1 MGKNFKIGEYV
12 FYLDM
17 VKECIEKV
25 KVVSYRE
32 DLLEDDSIDVSYR
45 VECEDG
51 NKIYTDGNY
60 LSETQIELANMFLES
75 YGFSNELRFRPV
87 CEKCTRLMTETYQPL

>member
-1 MGKNFKIGEYV
+1 MEKNFKIGENV
-12 FYLDM
+12 FHLDT
-17 VKECIEKV
+17 VGERIEKV

-45 VECEDG
+45 VQNEDG
-51 NKIYTDGNY
+51 NYVYTDENY
-60 LSETQIELANMFLES
+60 LGTTQIELANKILES

>member
-1 MGKNFKIGEYV
+1 MGKKFKIGEYV
-12 FYLDM
+12 FHLDT
-17 VKECIEKV
+17 VKERIKKV

-51 NKIYTDGNY
+51 NKIYTGENY
-60 LSETQIELANMFLES
+60 LAETQIELANMFLES

>member
-1 MGKNFKIGEYV
+1 MGKKFKIGEYV
-12 FYLDM
+12 FHLDT
-17 VKECIEKV
+17 VKERIKKV

-51 NKIYTDGNY
+51 NKIYTDENY
-60 LSETQIELANMFLES
+60 LAETQIELANMFLES

>member
-1 MGKNFKIGEYV
+1 M
-12 FYLDM
+12 
-17 VKECIEKV
+17 

-45 VECEDG
+45 VQNEDG
-51 NKIYTDGNY
+51 NYVYTDENY
-60 LSETQIELANMFLES
+60 LGTTQIELANKILES

>member
-12 FYLDM
+12 FHLDT

-51 NKIYTDGNY
+51 NKIYTDENY
-60 LSETQIELANMFLES
+60 LAETQIELANMFLES

>member
-1 MGKNFKIGEYV
+1 MGKKFKIGEYV
-12 FYLDM
+12 FHLDT
-17 VKECIEKV
+17 VKERIKKV

-51 NKIYTDGNY
+51 NKIYTDGKY
-60 LSETQIELANMFLES
+60 LWKTQIELANMFLES
-75 YGFSNELRFRPV
+75 CGFSNELRFRPV